1 MGMEY
6 LSYKLQIKLGFFP
19 EQRTH
24 DREFDSGQPF
34 YLIISHCK
42 TDRSASV
49 LSLSLIS
56 SYTSIKQ
63 SRKCQWP
70 ILVQWVPEFY
80 LPFLTLQKLLFNNV
94 ISCFCPLYLACSRSF
109 SIGSVARSLIAVFC
123 KTRDASLENILND
136 NKVVINLSSSWLS
149 CFCLPLGD

>member
-1 MGMEY
+1 MQ
-6 LSYKLQIKLGFFP
+6 LSATAKLIDLP
-19 EQRTH
+19 
-24 DREFDSGQPF
+24 
-34 YLIISHCK
+34 
-42 TDRSASV
+42 SV

-80 LPFLTLQKLLFNNV
+80 LPFLTLHKLLFNHV
-94 ISCFCPLYLACSRSF
+94 ISCFCPLFLACSRSF
-109 SIGSVARSLIAVFC
+109 SIGSVARSLIAIFC

-149 CFCLPLGD
+149 CFCLPLGDNCVLRTHLHWGYTLLLLHMTFVFSCYRRS